1 MVHSEWRLP
10 IFIVHPIMMENQ
22 PWQIGGNLYS
32 MVETAFCSS
41 TSPNKGELNFLMQDN
56 IE

>member
-1 MVHSEWRLP
+1 
-10 IFIVHPIMMENQ
+10 MMENQ

-32 MVETAFCSS
+32 MVETAFSIS

-56 IE
+56 ME